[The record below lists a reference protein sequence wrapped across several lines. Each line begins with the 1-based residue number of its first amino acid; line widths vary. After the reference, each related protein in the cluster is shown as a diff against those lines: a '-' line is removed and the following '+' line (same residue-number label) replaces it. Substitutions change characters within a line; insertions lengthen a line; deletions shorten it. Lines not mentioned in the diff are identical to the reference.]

1 MSAVAQM
8 FLHLTFSCPALRE
21 AVVSVV
27 SPNLPSVLLEEEEE
41 AEEEGRRRRRSS
53 VAASDAFPEGSS
65 GRPTASDAAR
75 TECFGP
81 SLSDLNHTSGS
92 G

>member
-21 AVVSVV
+21 AVV

-41 AEEEGRRRRRSS
+41 AEEEGRRRRRGGGGGGG
-53 VAASDAFPEGSS
+53 A
-65 GRPTASDAAR
+65 
-75 TECFGP
+75 P
-81 SLSDLNHTSGS
+81 SLLLTQSRKADGF
-92 G
+92 

>member
-21 AVVSVV
+21 AVV

-53 VAASDAFPEGSS
+53 VAASDAVPEGSS

-81 SLSDLNHTSGS
+81 SLADLNHTSGS

>member
-21 AVVSVV
+21 AVV

-53 VAASDAFPEGSS
+53 VAASDAVPEGRRLLTPRELNVVAQAS
-65 GRPTASDAAR
+65 PT
-75 TECFGP
+75 
-81 SLSDLNHTSGS
+81 
-92 G
+92 